1 MYNTDYKIVRTLVMD
16 VICHVENLIYH
27 IISTYKFDVNLMSN
41 VKFNISNNVIFSSK
55 IDENRPKIG
64 QISFVFSTSF

>member
-1 MYNTDYKIVRTLVMD
+1 MGMWMYYTDYKIVTLVMD

-27 IISTYKFDVNLMSN
+27 IISTCKFDVNLCQINVSN
-41 VKFNISNNVIFSSK
+41 DVIFSSK
-55 IDENRPKIG
+55 IYENRPNIG